1 VRGEVGLNA
10 ALAAEMWRNLSLGL
24 GSVQNVTQ
32 KAYELLDLL
41 RACRLSRPNAATP
54 RVMSISRF
62 LNALYQPSRPT
73 QMDGAKF
80 SRAGD
85 DMMLPSSL
93 AMSPFACIRGSST
106 TVASSA
112 LPLLVDIQSRQVSM
126 TN

>member
-1 VRGEVGLNA
+1 MRSEVGLNA
-10 ALAAEMWRNLSLGL
+10 ALAAEMWRNLSPRL

-41 RACRLSRPNAATP
+41 RACRLSTPNATTP

-73 QMDGAKF
+73 QMDRAKF

-85 DMMLPSSL
+85 DMVFRFSL
-93 AMSPFACIRGSST
+93 AMSPFACIRGSFT
-106 TVASSA
+106 TVASSG